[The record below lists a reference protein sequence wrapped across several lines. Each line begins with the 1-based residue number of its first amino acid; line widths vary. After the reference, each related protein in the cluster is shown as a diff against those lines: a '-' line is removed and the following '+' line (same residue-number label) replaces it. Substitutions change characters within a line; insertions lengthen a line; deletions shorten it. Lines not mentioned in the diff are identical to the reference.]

1 MAPSTPSPPTGS
13 SLLTADWARALLAR
27 PGVTTVL
34 DSASAL
40 VSARS
45 DHLPSDHFVRERG
58 REGGGKRE
66 KGGKEGEVFF

>member
-1 MAPSTPSPPTGS
+1 MTDASSST
-13 SLLTADWARALLAR
+13 LLASDWARALLAR

-45 DHLPSDHFVRERG
+45 DHLPSDHFVRGKGGNG
-58 REGGGKRE
+58 REGERE
-66 KGGKEGEVFF
+66 RE